1 MVFKLKISS
10 RASLEISEAISW
22 YETQQ
27 LFLGESFLKD
37 VYQNLER
44 ITSNPHQFKKSKDF
58 LHVLL
63 NRFPFVIVYQVKN
76 EIILVLS
83 VFNTHQHP
91 SKKP

>member
-58 LHVLL
+58 RHVLL